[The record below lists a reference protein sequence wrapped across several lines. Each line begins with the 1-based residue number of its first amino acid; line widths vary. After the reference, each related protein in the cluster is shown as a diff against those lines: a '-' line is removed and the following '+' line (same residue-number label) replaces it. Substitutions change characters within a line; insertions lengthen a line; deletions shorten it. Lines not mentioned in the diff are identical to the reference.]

1 MTGRPAY
8 LRLVVSG
15 NGVWLRPRSGAT
27 LPCSGVE
34 GTMRYSGD
42 ERSGPERNTP
52 SLAAHHQALG
62 EVTVTLREAGSQVA
76 TKQALLKQR
85 DAVACRRA
93 QLQARLWDLTAE
105 YDDAALAVAEAASEA
120 ELGVPSLAFGAVQA
134 HEDRCAAA
142 LADVQVRLA
151 SLDAL
156 YEGLKVHLKNL
167 DNAAS
172 AA

>member
-15 NGVWLRPRSGAT
+15 HGLWLRPHSKAT

-34 GTMRYSGD
+34 GTMRYPGD
-42 ERSGPERNTP
+42 ERSVPERNTP
-52 SLAAHHQALG
+52 SLAAHPQALG
-62 EVTVTLREAGSQVA
+62 EVTVTLCDAGGHVA
-76 TKQALLKQR
+76 TKQDLLKQR
-85 DAVACRRA
+85 EAVACRRE
-93 QLQARLWDLTAE
+93 QLQAQLCELTAE
-105 YDDAALAVAEAASEA
+105 YEDASLAVAEAASEA
-120 ELGVPSLAFGAVQA
+120 ELGVPSFTFGPVQA
-134 HEDRCAAA
+134 HMQRCAAA

-156 YEGLKVHLKNL
+156 YEGLNVRLKNL